1 MSIQADALSDVLQ
14 AMRISGSTLLND
26 DYVSPWAIAIPEAVQ
41 IAPLLAVK
49 PGVRVVVFH
58 LVKRGYIEI
67 KLFQE
72 KPIIVEAGEIA
83 IAFGGVAHHI
93 SQGDQPKVLPVEHL
107 LAGGE
112 NIFAPN
118 SQRLQMRYTSLTC
131 GVFLLHDTELN
142 PLFASL
148 PSWLHLST
156 RSAQGVHNF
165 PLVAEIMAQE
175 VDRALMGKSYVIDRL
190 LELLCAEAIRS
201 HMALGANQTTSWLAG
216 LKDPIVGGAIALIH
230 AHPGH
235 HWTVQRLAEGV
246 AISPSRFAAR
256 FVAAIGESPMAYV
269 AKWRMNLASRLLT
282 QTQQG
287 ISEIATASGYE
298 SLPAFNRAFKKHL
311 GLPPAAWR
319 SRYCS

>member
-1 MSIQADALSDVLQ
+1 MSFQADALSDVLQ

-26 DYVSPWAIAIPEAVQ
+26 DYVSPWAIAIPEAMQ

-67 KLFQE
+67 KRFQE

-83 IAFGGVAHHI
+83 IGFDGTAHHI
-93 SQGDQPKVLPVEHL
+93 SQGDQPKVVPVEHL

-112 NIFAPN
+112 NIFAP
-118 SQRLQMRYTSLTC
+118 SHRSQMRYTSLTC
-131 GVFLLHDTELN
+131 GVFLLHDIELN

-175 VDRALMGKSYVIDRL
+175 VDRTLMGKSYVIDRL

-201 HMALGANQTTSWLAG
+201 HMALESNQATSWLAG
-216 LKDPIVGGAIALIH
+216 LKDPIVGSAIALIH
-230 AHPGH
+230 AHPGYD
-235 HWTVQRLAEGV
+235 WTVQRLAEGV
-246 AISPSRFAAR
+246 AMSPSRFAAR

-287 ISEIATASGYE
+287 ISEIAVTIGYE

-319 SRYCS
+319 SRHCA